1 MTQNAIG
8 SGRPIID
15 SPELTEAANLLEASL
30 KDGEKAAWRTGL
42 YYNRIIEQKL
52 AEKSGYRHARDF
64 VASRFKHVSQ
74 ATLSHYGALARAF
87 SEDTAARYG
96 ASLLCALLTYEKLTG
111 LQLPQ
116 GDPGSVIVQVPGES
130 DPRTFADCN
139 RSEVLK
145 AIQALKK
152 HSGEPMRADEAA
164 LLQRLHQALGDD
176 HPIALSSRQGKEGT
190 VVVFTLA
197 LREVTSLL
205 EVLERVL
212 KGPEAV
218 KASEEVMKQLADEFG
233 KGIEAWGKTLGTAS
247 GPKEPR

>member
-1 MTQNAIG
+1 ME
-8 SGRPIID
+8 SPIVE
-15 SPELTEAANLLEASL
+15 SPELIEAAKMLEACL
-30 KDGEKAAWRTGL
+30 NEGEKAAWKAGV
-42 YYNRIIEQKL
+42 YYNRIVDQKL

-64 VASRFKHVSQ
+64 VSARFKDISQ
-74 ATLSHYGALARAF
+74 GTLTQYGAVARAF
-87 SEDTAARYG
+87 SEPIASKYG
-96 ASLLCALLTYEKLTG
+96 VWRLGALLTYEKLAG

-116 GDPGSVIVQVPGES
+116 GDPGSVIVQVPAER

-139 RSEVLK
+139 RADVLK

-164 LLQRLHQALGDD
+164 LLQRLHQTLGDD
-176 HPIALSSRQGKEGT
+176 HPIALTSRQGKEGA

-197 LREVTSLL
+197 LREITSLL
-205 EVLERVL
+205 DVLERVL

-218 KASEEVMKQLADEFG
+218 KASEEVMKQFADEFA
-233 KGIEAWGKTLGTAS
+233 KGVEAWGKTLGTAS

>member
-96 ASLLCALLTYEKLTG
+96 ASLLCALLTYEMLTG

-116 GDPGSVIVQVPGES
+116 GDPGSVIVQLPGER

-139 RSEVLK
+139 RSDVLK

-164 LLQRLHQALGDD
+164 LLQRLHQTLGDD
-176 HPIALSSRQGKEGT
+176 HPIALTSRQGKEGA

-197 LREVTSLL
+197 LREITSLL
-205 EVLERVL
+205 DVLERVL

-218 KASEEVMKQLADEFG
+218 KASEEVMKQFADEFA
-233 KGIEAWGKTLGTAS
+233 KGVEAWGKTLGTAS